1 VLGDTKAELKL
12 GQDCFHNRLMGDFA
26 LAHFTGPRRDSL
38 RMDNNRHMPLDA
50 GLKRIA
56 HVLEEPCAT
65 AVAESQVKRESVVI
79 GSIT

>member
-1 VLGDTKAELKL
+1 
-12 GQDCFHNRLMGDFA
+12 